1 MALCILDV
9 LDYFNL
15 VKKKGGFSMKNVK
28 NLIIAS
34 ALSIMAAS
42 CYAGSLVPNT
52 STGVS
57 ADVSFSN
64 PGQLQAQLTPVA
76 GLMAGQHSNG
86 DVIAQLKV
94 SGSLKQFAVTGDY
107 SKPETVG
114 GNSDVWKVKGKN
126 GNTITVSFRGTK
138 WASKGS
144 LVDGSAHKWWIYNM
158 GDGID
163 VLLSGAQ
170 TVNADIYPVTLN
182 VAAYQA

>member
-1 MALCILDV
+1 
-9 LDYFNL
+9 
-15 VKKKGGFSMKNVK
+15 MKNIK
-28 NLIIAS
+28 DLIIAS

-76 GLMAGQHSNG
+76 GLMAGQHGNG

-94 SGSLKQFAVTGDY
+94 SGSIKQFAVTGDY
-107 SKPETVG
+107 SKPETAG
-114 GNSDVWKVKGKN
+114 NNSDVWKVKGKN
-126 GNTITVSFRGTK
+126 GNTIAVSFQGTK

-163 VLLSGAQ
+163 VILSGAQ

>member
-1 MALCILDV
+1 
-9 LDYFNL
+9 
-15 VKKKGGFSMKNVK
+15 MKNIK
-28 NLIIAS
+28 DLIIAS

-76 GLMAGQHSNG
+76 GLMAGQHGNG

-94 SGSLKQFAVTGDY
+94 SGSIKQFAVTGDY
-107 SKPETVG
+107 SKPE
-114 GNSDVWKVKGKN
+114 DV
-126 GNTITVSFRGTK
+126 I
-138 WASKGS
+138 
-144 LVDGSAHKWWIYNM
+144 
-158 GDGID
+158 
-163 VLLSGAQ
+163 LSGAQ

>member
-1 MALCILDV
+1 
-9 LDYFNL
+9 
-15 VKKKGGFSMKNVK
+15 MKNIK
-28 NLIIAS
+28 DLIIAS

-76 GLMAGQHSNG
+76 GLMAGQHGNG

-94 SGSLKQFAVTGDY
+94 SGSIKQFAVTGDY

-114 GNSDVWKVKGKN
+114 NNSDSTNGKC
-126 GNTITVSFRGTK
+126 
-138 WASKGS
+138 
-144 LVDGSAHKWWIYNM
+144 
-158 GDGID
+158 
-163 VLLSGAQ
+163 
-170 TVNADIYPVTLN
+170 
-182 VAAYQA
+182 